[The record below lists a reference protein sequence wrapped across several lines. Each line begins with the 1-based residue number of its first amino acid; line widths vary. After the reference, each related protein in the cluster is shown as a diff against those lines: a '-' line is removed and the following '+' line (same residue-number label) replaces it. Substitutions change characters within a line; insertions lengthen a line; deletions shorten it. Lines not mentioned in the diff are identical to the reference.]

1 MTNEKLISLILSG
14 ADQEKN
20 MQMLCK
26 QNRDFIF
33 RLAVPFLNGDVLAD
47 DLINAGMDGI
57 RIAVGKYDPSAGV
70 PFQAFSA
77 YWVRDA
83 MKQFLQ
89 GQTSP
94 KKTKP
99 VKASDPEEAQADQ
112 TGAQQKNLEVLRLL
126 NQFREAGQRLDKL
139 KQRLEDL
146 SDIRLSPANFDGGG
160 SGSALSDFTGNR
172 AVKIKNME
180 DKVALATGTWLDLYW
195 KIYNLIEALPERT
208 YRIVMTSRYLIGYT
222 WPKVAE
228 ISEYTEHYCFDI
240 SKKALKLMND
250 MLTSEKPAQ
259 TSQNGPGQP

>member
-83 MKQFLQ
+83 MQQFLH
-89 GQTSP
+89 GRTSP
-94 KKTKP
+94 KKARP
-99 VKASDPEEAQADQ
+99 VKDTDPEEAQAE
-112 TGAQQKNLEVLRLL
+112 QQPKSMEIYRLL
-126 NQFREAGQRLDKL
+126 NQFQEAGQRLDKL

-160 SGSALSDFTGNR
+160 SGPALSDFTGNR

-180 DKVALATGTWLDLYW
+180 DKVASATGTWLDLYR
-195 KIYNLIEALPERT
+195 KIYDIIEQLPDRS

-228 ISEYTEHYCFDI
+228 ISEYTEHYCYVI
-240 SKKALKLMND
+240 CKKALKLMND
-250 MLTSEKPAQ
+250 ILTSGNPVQ
-259 TSQNGPGQP
+259 TSQNGPGQL